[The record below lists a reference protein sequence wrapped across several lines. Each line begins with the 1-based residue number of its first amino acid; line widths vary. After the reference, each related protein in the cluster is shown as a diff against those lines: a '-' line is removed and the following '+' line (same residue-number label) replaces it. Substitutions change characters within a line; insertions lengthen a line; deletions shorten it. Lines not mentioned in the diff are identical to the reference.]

1 MSAKRLF
8 MGAVA
13 VAGVSLAAAAANAQD
28 TIKIAYQEPL
38 SGPFA
43 SIGTAGL
50 SDFLYVAADINK
62 RGGILGRDIEIVQ
75 FDNKLSGQEA
85 VIQLQRAIDQGIRFL
100 LQGQSSGIA
109 LALGDAITK
118 NNARNPDNRILHLNY
133 AAVAPALT
141 NEKCSFWHF
150 RFDANVDIKMAA
162 LTNYMK
168 GQSDISKIY
177 LINQNY
183 SFGQA
188 VEAAA
193 KKMVG
198 ENMPNAEIV
207 GAELHPLARIQDF
220 TPYVQKIKA
229 SGADTVITGNWGPD
243 LQLLI
248 KAANDAGLDVKW
260 FTYYAGAAG
269 TPTAIGKAGV
279 GRVYQISE
287 WHQNVLESAELE
299 AFINAYEEE
308 YGDEFLFYRSKN
320 TLEMLKLAIEAAGST
335 DPVKVAFA
343 FEGMKYESELGTI
356 EMRASDHQLFQKM
369 FVSSWSDD
377 VKYSQEVEGLGFKTE
392 GVIQAADTI
401 IGTTCKMERPS

>member
-13 VAGVSLAAAAANAQD
+13 AAGVALGAAAANANE

-50 SDFLYVAADINK
+50 SDFLFVAADINS
-62 RGGILGRDIEIVQ
+62 RGGILGHDIEIVQ

-133 AAVAPALT
+133 AAVAPVLT

-150 RFDANVDIKMAA
+150 RFDANVDMKMAA

-168 GQSDISKIY
+168 SQSDINKIY

-193 KKMVG
+193 KEMVPA
-198 ENMPNAEIV
+198 NMPNATIV

-220 TPYVQKIKA
+220 APYVQKIKA
-229 SGADTVITGNWGPD
+229 SGADTVITGNWGND
-243 LQLLI
+243 LTLLI

-279 GRVYQISE
+279 GRVFVISE

-299 AFINAYEEE
+299 DFVNRYEAE

-343 FEGMKYESELGTI
+343 FEGMKYESELGTV

-377 VKYSQEVEGLGFKTE
+377 VKYDVEVEGLGFKTE
-392 GVIQAADTI
+392 GVIQAADTR

>member
-13 VAGVSLAAAAANAQD
+13 AAGMSLSAAAANAQD

-85 VIQLQRAIDQGIRFL
+85 IIQLQRAIDQGIQFL

-109 LALGDAITK
+109 LALGDAISK
-118 NNARNPDNRILHLNY
+118 NNARNPDNRIIHLNY

-168 GQSDISKIY
+168 GQSDIGKIY

-193 KKMVG
+193 KKMVA
-198 ENMPNAEIV
+198 ENMPSAEIV
-207 GAELHPLARIQDF
+207 GAELHPLARTQDF
-220 TPYVQKIKA
+220 APYVQKIKA

-279 GRVYQISE
+279 GRVFQISE

-299 AFINAYEEE
+299 AFINDYEEE

-335 DPVKVAFA
+335 DPVKVARA
-343 FEGMKYESELGTI
+343 FEGMKYESELGSI

-392 GVIQAADTI
+392 GVIPAADTRL
-401 IGTTCKMERPS
+401 GTTCNMERPS

>member
-13 VAGVSLAAAAANAQD
+13 VAGVSLAAAAANAQE

-50 SDFLYVAADINK
+50 SDFLFVAADINK

-109 LALGDAITK
+109 LALGDAISK

-133 AAVAPALT
+133 AAVAPVLT

-168 GQSDISKIY
+168 GQSDIDKIY

-260 FTYYAGAAG
+260 FTYYAGATG

-279 GRVYQISE
+279 GRVFMITE

-299 AFINAYEEE
+299 EFVNRYEAE

-335 DPVKVAFA
+335 DPVKVARA
-343 FEGMKYESELGTI
+343 FEGMKYESELGTV

-392 GVIQAADTI
+392 GVIQAADTRL
-401 IGTTCKMERPS
+401 GTTCNMERPS

>member
-1 MSAKRLF
+1 MSAKRF
-8 MGAVA
+8 FIGAVA
-13 VAGVSLAAAAANAQD
+13 AAGVGLGAAAANANE

-43 SIGTAGL
+43 NIGTAGL
-50 SDFLYVAADINK
+50 SDFLFVAADINK
-62 RGGILGRDIEIVQ
+62 RGGILGHDIEIVQ

-85 VIQLQRAIDQGIRFL
+85 IIQLQRAIDQGIRFL

-150 RFDANVDIKMAA
+150 RFDANVDMKMAA

-168 GQSDISKIY
+168 TRSDIGKVY

-193 KKMVG
+193 KKMVPA
-198 ENMPNAEIV
+198 NMPNATIV

-220 TPYVQKIKA
+220 APYVQKIKA
-229 SGADTVITGNWGPD
+229 SGADTVITGNWGND
-243 LQLLI
+243 LTLLI

-260 FTYYAGAAG
+260 FTYYAGASG

-279 GRVYQISE
+279 GKVFMITE

-299 AFINAYEEE
+299 EFVNRYEAE

-356 EMRASDHQLFQKM
+356 EMRAEDHQLFQKLY
-369 FVSSWSDD
+369 VSKWSDN
-377 VKYSQEVEGLGFKTE
+377 VKYSQEVEGLGFETQ
-392 GVIQAADTI
+392 GVIESADTR
-401 IGTTCKMERPS
+401 IGTVCKMERPS

>member
-8 MGAVA
+8 IGAVA
-13 VAGVSLAAAAANAQD
+13 AAGVGLGAAAANANE

-43 SIGTAGL
+43 NIGTAGL
-50 SDFLYVAADINK
+50 SDFLFVAADINK
-62 RGGILGRDIEIVQ
+62 RGGILGHDIEIVQ

-85 VIQLQRAIDQGIRFL
+85 IIQLQRAIDQGIRFL

-150 RFDANVDIKMAA
+150 RFDANVDMKMAA

-168 GQSDISKIY
+168 TQSDISKVY

-193 KKMVG
+193 KKMVPA
-198 ENMPNAEIV
+198 NMPNATIV

-220 TPYVQKIKA
+220 APYVQKIKA
-229 SGADTVITGNWGPD
+229 SGADTVITGNWGND
-243 LQLLI
+243 LTLLI

-260 FTYYAGAAG
+260 FTYYAGASG

-279 GRVYQISE
+279 GKVFMITE

-299 AFINAYEEE
+299 EFVNRYEAE

-343 FEGMKYESELGTI
+343 FEGMKYESELGTV
-356 EMRASDHQLFQKM
+356 EMRAEDHQLFQKLY
-369 FVSSWSDD
+369 VSKWSDN
-377 VKYSQEVEGLGFKTE
+377 VKYSQEVEGLGFETQ
-392 GVIQAADTI
+392 GVIESADTR
-401 IGTTCKMERPS
+401 IGTVCKMERPS

>member
-193 KKMVG
+193 KRLVA

-287 WHQNVLESAELE
+287 WHQNVLESPELE

-335 DPVKVAFA
+335 DPVKVAYA

>member
-8 MGAVA
+8 IGAVA
-13 VAGVSLAAAAANAQD
+13 AAGVGLGAAAANANE

-43 SIGTAGL
+43 NIGTAGL
-50 SDFLYVAADINK
+50 SDFLFVAADINK
-62 RGGILGRDIEIVQ
+62 RGGILGHDIEIVQ

-85 VIQLQRAIDQGIRFL
+85 IIQLQRAIDQGIRFL

-150 RFDANVDIKMAA
+150 RFDANVDMKMAA

-168 GQSDISKIY
+168 TQSDINKIY

-193 KKMVG
+193 KKMVPA
-198 ENMPNAEIV
+198 NMPNATIV

-220 TPYVQKIKA
+220 APYVQKIKA
-229 SGADTVITGNWGPD
+229 SGADTVITGNWGND
-243 LQLLI
+243 LTLLI

-260 FTYYAGAAG
+260 FTYYAGASG

-279 GRVYQISE
+279 GRVFVINE

-299 AFINAYEEE
+299 EFVNRYEAE

-343 FEGMKYESELGTI
+343 FEGMKYESELGTV
-356 EMRASDHQLFQKM
+356 EMRAEDHQLFQKLY
-369 FVSSWSDD
+369 VSKWSDN
-377 VKYSQEVEGLGFKTE
+377 VKYSQEVEGLGFETQ
-392 GVIQAADTI
+392 GVIESADTR
-401 IGTTCKMERPS
+401 IGTVCKMERPS

>member
-50 SDFLYVAADINK
+50 SDFLFVAADINK

-109 LALGDAITK
+109 LALGDAISK

-193 KKMVG
+193 KKLVG

-248 KAANDAGLDVKW
+248 KAANDAGLNVKW

-377 VKYSQEVEGLGFKTE
+377 VKYSQEVEGLGFKTV
-392 GVIQAADTI
+392 GVIQAADTRL
-401 IGTTCKMERPS
+401 GTTCKMERPS

>member
-1 MSAKRLF
+1 MSAKRF
-8 MGAVA
+8 FIGAVA
-13 VAGVSLAAAAANAQD
+13 AAGVGLSAAAANANE

-43 SIGTAGL
+43 NIGTAGL
-50 SDFLYVAADINK
+50 SDFLFVAADINK
-62 RGGILGRDIEIVQ
+62 RGGILGHDIEIVQ

-85 VIQLQRAIDQGIRFL
+85 IIQLQRAIDQGIRFL

-150 RFDANVDIKMAA
+150 RFDANVDMKMAA

-168 GQSDISKIY
+168 TRSDIGKVY

-193 KKMVG
+193 KKMVVA
-198 ENMPNAEIV
+198 NMPSAEIV

-220 TPYVQKIKA
+220 APYVQKIKA
-229 SGADTVITGNWGPD
+229 SGADTVITGNWGND
-243 LQLLI
+243 LTLLI

-260 FTYYAGAAG
+260 FTYYAGASG

-279 GRVYQISE
+279 GKVFMITE

-299 AFINAYEEE
+299 EFVNRYEAE

-343 FEGMKYESELGTI
+343 FEGMKYESELGTV
-356 EMRASDHQLFQKM
+356 EMRAEDHQLFQKLY
-369 FVSSWSDD
+369 VSKWSDN
-377 VKYSQEVEGLGFKTE
+377 VKYSQEVEGLGFETQ
-392 GVIQAADTI
+392 GVIESADTR
-401 IGTTCKMERPS
+401 IGTVCKMERPS

>member
-1 MSAKRLF
+1 MSAKQIF

-13 VAGVSLAAAAANAQD
+13 ATGVGLFAAAANAQD

-50 SDFLYVAADINK
+50 SDFLFVAADINK
-62 RGGILGRDIEIVQ
+62 RGGIMGRDIEIVQ

-85 VIQLQRAIDQGIRFL
+85 VIQLQRAIDQGIQFL

-109 LALGDAITK
+109 LALGAAISK
-118 NNARNPDNRILHLNY
+118 NNARNPDNRIIHLNY
-133 AAVAPALT
+133 AAVAPQLT
-141 NEKCSFWHF
+141 NENCSFWHF
-150 RFDANVDIKMAA
+150 RFDANVDMKMAA

-168 GQSDISKIY
+168 GQPDVGKVY

-193 KKMVG
+193 KRIVP
-198 ENMPNAEIV
+198 EALPSAEIV

-220 TPYVQKIKA
+220 APYVQKIKA

-248 KAANDAGLDVKW
+248 KAANDSGLDVKW

-269 TPTAIGKAGV
+269 TPTAIGEAGV
-279 GRVYQISE
+279 GRVFQISE
-287 WHQNVLESAELE
+287 WHQNVLESSELE
-299 AFINAYEEE
+299 AFINAYEAE

-335 DPVKVAFA
+335 DPVKVALA
-343 FEGMKYESELGTI
+343 LEGMKYESELGTV
-356 EMRASDHQLFQKM
+356 EMRASDHQAFQKM
-369 FVSSWSDD
+369 YVSKWSDD

-392 GVIQAADTI
+392 GVIEAADTRL
-401 IGTTCKMERPS
+401 GTTCNMERPS

>member
-13 VAGVSLAAAAANAQD
+13 AAGVGLGAAAANANE

-50 SDFLYVAADINK
+50 SDFLFVAADINS
-62 RGGILGRDIEIVQ
+62 RGGILGHDIEIVQ

-133 AAVAPALT
+133 AAVAPVLT

-150 RFDANVDIKMAA
+150 RFDANVDMKMAA

-168 GQSDISKIY
+168 SQSDINKIY

-193 KKMVG
+193 KEMVPA
-198 ENMPNAEIV
+198 NMPNATIV

-220 TPYVQKIKA
+220 APYVQKIKA
-229 SGADTVITGNWGPD
+229 SGADTVITGNWGND
-243 LQLLI
+243 LTLLI

-279 GRVYQISE
+279 GRVFVISE

-299 AFINAYEEE
+299 DFVNRYEAE

-343 FEGMKYESELGTI
+343 FEGMKYESELGTV

-369 FVSSWSDD
+369 FVSSWSED
-377 VKYSQEVEGLGFKTE
+377 VKYDVEVEGLGFKTE
-392 GVIQAADTI
+392 GVIQAADTR

>member
-1 MSAKRLF
+1 MSAKHLLL
-8 MGAVA
+8 GAVA
-13 VAGVSLAAAAANAQD
+13 AAGVGLGAAAANAQD

-43 SIGTAGL
+43 NIGTAGL
-50 SDFLYVAADINK
+50 SDFLFVAADINK

-85 VIQLQRAIDQGIRFL
+85 IIQLQRAIDQGIRFL

-133 AAVAPALT
+133 AAIAPALT

-150 RFDANVDIKMAA
+150 RFDANVDMKMAA

-168 GQSDISKIY
+168 NQSDISKVY

-193 KKMVG
+193 KKMVPA
-198 ENMPNAEIV
+198 NMPNAEIV

-220 TPYVQKIKA
+220 APYVQKIKA
-229 SGADTVITGNWGPD
+229 SGADTVITGNWGND
-243 LQLLI
+243 LTLLI

-260 FTYYAGAAG
+260 FTYYAGASG

-279 GRVYQISE
+279 GKVFMITE

-299 AFINAYEEE
+299 EFVNEYEAE

-320 TLEMLKLAIEAAGST
+320 TLEMLKIAIEAAGST
-335 DPVKVAFA
+335 DPVKVALA
-343 FEGMKYESELGTI
+343 FEGMKYETELGPV

-369 FVSSWSDD
+369 YVSKWSDN
-377 VKYSQEVEGLGFKTE
+377 VKYSQEVEGLGFETQ
-392 GVIQAADTI
+392 GIIQAADTRI
-401 IGTTCKMERPS
+401 ATTCNMERPS

>member
-193 KKMVG
+193 KRLVA

>member
-13 VAGVSLAAAAANAQD
+13 AAGVALGAAAANANE

-50 SDFLYVAADINK
+50 SDFLFVAADINS
-62 RGGILGRDIEIVQ
+62 RGGILGHDIEIVQ

-133 AAVAPALT
+133 AAVAPVLT

-150 RFDANVDIKMAA
+150 RFDANVDMKMAA

-168 GQSDISKIY
+168 SQSDINKIY

-193 KKMVG
+193 KEMVPA
-198 ENMPNAEIV
+198 NMPNATIV

-220 TPYVQKIKA
+220 APYVQKIKA
-229 SGADTVITGNWGPD
+229 SGADTVITGNWGND
-243 LQLLI
+243 LTLLI

-279 GRVYQISE
+279 GRVFVISE

-299 AFINAYEEE
+299 DFVNRYEAE

-343 FEGMKYESELGTI
+343 FEGMKYESELGTV

-369 FVSSWSDD
+369 FVSSWSED
-377 VKYSQEVEGLGFKTE
+377 VKYDVEVEGLGFKTE
-392 GVIQAADTI
+392 GVIQAADTR

>member
-13 VAGVSLAAAAANAQD
+13 AAGVGLGAAAANANE

-43 SIGTAGL
+43 NIGTAGL
-50 SDFLYVAADINK
+50 SDFLFVAADINK
-62 RGGILGRDIEIVQ
+62 RGGILGHDIEIVQ

-85 VIQLQRAIDQGIRFL
+85 IIQLQRAIDQGIRFL

-150 RFDANVDIKMAA
+150 RFDANVDMKMAA

-168 GQSDISKIY
+168 TQSDINKIY

-193 KKMVG
+193 KKMVPA
-198 ENMPNAEIV
+198 NMPNATIV

-220 TPYVQKIKA
+220 APYVQKIKA
-229 SGADTVITGNWGPD
+229 SGADTVITGNWGND
-243 LQLLI
+243 LTLLI

-260 FTYYAGAAG
+260 FTYYAGASG

-279 GRVYQISE
+279 GRVFVINE

-299 AFINAYEEE
+299 EFVNRYEAE

-343 FEGMKYESELGTI
+343 FEGMKYESELGTV
-356 EMRASDHQLFQKM
+356 EMRAEDHQLFQKLY
-369 FVSSWSDD
+369 VSKWSDN
-377 VKYSQEVEGLGFKTE
+377 VKYSQEVEGLGFETQ
-392 GVIQAADTI
+392 GVIESADTR
-401 IGTTCKMERPS
+401 IGTVCKMERPS

>member
-1 MSAKRLF
+1 MSAKQIF

-13 VAGVSLAAAAANAQD
+13 ATGVGLFAAAANAQD

-50 SDFLYVAADINK
+50 SDFLFVAADINK
-62 RGGILGRDIEIVQ
+62 RGGIMGRDIEIVQ

-85 VIQLQRAIDQGIRFL
+85 VIQLQRAIDQGIQFL

-109 LALGDAITK
+109 LALGAAISK
-118 NNARNPDNRILHLNY
+118 NNARNPDNRIIHLNY
-133 AAVAPALT
+133 AAVAPQLT
-141 NEKCSFWHF
+141 NENCSFWHF
-150 RFDANVDIKMAA
+150 RFDANVDMKMAA

-168 GQSDISKIY
+168 GQPDVGKVY

-193 KKMVG
+193 KRIVP
-198 ENMPNAEIV
+198 EALPSAEIV

-220 TPYVQKIKA
+220 APYVQKIKA

-248 KAANDAGLDVKW
+248 KAANDSGLDVKW

-269 TPTAIGKAGV
+269 TPTAIGEAGV
-279 GRVYQISE
+279 GRVFQISE
-287 WHQNVLESAELE
+287 WHQNVLESSELE
-299 AFINAYEEE
+299 AFINAYEAE

-335 DPVKVAFA
+335 DPVKVALA
-343 FEGMKYESELGTI
+343 LEGMKYESELGTV
-356 EMRASDHQLFQKM
+356 EMRASDHQAFQKM
-369 FVSSWSDD
+369 YVSKWSDD

-392 GVIQAADTI
+392 GVIEVADTRL
-401 IGTTCKMERPS
+401 GTTCNMERPS